1 MKQEHELREKV
12 ERLLMMKEGY
22 KQRMMKQEHEL
33 REKVV
38 KPLIVVEE
46 DAVE

>member
-12 ERLLMMKEGY
+12 EKLLMMKEGY

-33 REKVV
+33 REKVE

-46 DAVE
+46 DALE